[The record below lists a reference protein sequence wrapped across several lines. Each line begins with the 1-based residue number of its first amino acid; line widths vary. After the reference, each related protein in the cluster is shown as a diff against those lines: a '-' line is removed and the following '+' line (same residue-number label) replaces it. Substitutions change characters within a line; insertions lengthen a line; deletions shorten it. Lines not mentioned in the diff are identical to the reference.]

1 MAKDPAFLFYPSDF
15 LTGTMFMTNE
25 QIGIYIRLLCS
36 QHQHG
41 GLINKIAFNSLV
53 QEHEILRIKFIE
65 TNEGYYNE
73 RLALVMQKRNK
84 KSNNLSE
91 AAKGVWINR
100 KNEKNIIDNKSNTIT
115 LQSYNNINTIVN
127 KEDTIALQLINV
139 NENIN
144 KDNIYLWSDIK
155 NTFYNDFRWIE
166 KFCRDKKETMDN
178 LKILMQEFLNDLE
191 LKEDFKN
198 LKELKSH
205 FTNLY
210 NLKNIKNGTRNNQ
223 SNNKLSPSEGRE
235 IANRSY

>member
-53 QEHEILRIKFIE
+53 QDNEILRIKFIE
-65 TNEGYYNE
+65 TNEGFYNE
-73 RLALVMQKRNK
+73 RLAVVMQKRNK

-100 KNEKNIIDNKSNTIT
+100 KNEKNIIDNKSDTNI
-115 LQSYNNINTIVN
+115 LQSYNDTNTIVN
-127 KEDTIALQLINV
+127 NKDTISLQLINV

-155 NTFYNDFRWIE
+155 NTFFNDFRWIE
-166 KFCRDKKETMDN
+166 KFCRDKKETEDN

-191 LKEDFKN
+191 LKEDYKN
-198 LKELKSH
+198 LKEWFEQFK
-205 FTNLY
+205 
-210 NLKNIKNGTRNNQ
+210 KK
-223 SNNKLSPSEGRE
+223 
-235 IANRSY
+235 